1 MRLFLI
7 FRNIKVEEVF
17 IAMENTNELHNDNP
31 LQSLTLCLDSAQIRQ
46 LLATIDFRENDVFRH
61 TFGSED
67 ELSRRIRIAYL
78 SDLFLCR
85 FVRTSMMNTEP
96 VKNHQG
102 EKGIRFDLLIKAE
115 DDQGN
120 RLSLIHISC

>member
-67 ELSRRIRIAYL
+67 ES
-78 SDLFLCR
+78 
-85 FVRTSMMNTEP
+85 
-96 VKNHQG
+96 G
-102 EKGIRFDLLIKAE
+102 
-115 DDQGN
+115 
-120 RLSLIHISC
+120 SLIYPISFSAGLSGLL

>member
-78 SDLFLCR
+78 SDL
-85 FVRTSMMNTEP
+85 P
-96 VKNHQG
+96 VCPDFYDEYRACKKSSG
-102 EKGIRFDLLIKAE
+102 RERDSI
-115 DDQGN
+115 
-120 RLSLIHISC
+120 